1 MDILQLVIRLAIA
14 FITLMILTRLMGR
27 KEITQMTF
35 FNFVSGIAIGTIGAS
50 LAIDSSL
57 TIRNG
62 IIALL
67 GWSIFTIV
75 VGIVDIK
82 SKTARIFFEGQPLIV
97 VKQGQI
103 MRGNLRKA
111 RLNSN
116 MLSALLR
123 QKNVFSIADVDYA
136 IFETSGKLSVMKKE
150 TAMPVTKTD
159 MNIQPVSFVYPIPTS
174 VIGDGKINWDNL
186 NKLRLDQNWL
196 DNKLQSAGYESASD
210 VFYAEV
216 QKDGTV
222 VILDKTGIS
231 KDVAE
236 K

>member
-1 MDILQLVIRLAIA
+1 MEVSQLLLRLAIA
-14 FITLMILTRLMGR
+14 FITLVILARLMGR

-62 IIALL
+62 IIALVC
-67 GWSIFTIV
+67 WAVFTII
-75 VGIVDIK
+75 VGMLDIK
-82 SKTARIFFEGQPLIV
+82 SKTARAVFEGQPLIV

-103 MRGNLRKA
+103 MRENLHKA
-111 RLNSN
+111 RLNSDTLN
-116 MLSALLR
+116 ALLR

-136 IFETSGKLSVMKKE
+136 IFETSGKLSVMKNE
-150 TAMPVTKTD
+150 PVMPATKKD
-159 MNIQPVSFVYPIPTS
+159 MNIPPTSSTYPIPTG
-174 VIGDGKINWDNL
+174 VISDGKVKWGNMEKL
-186 NKLRLDQNWL
+186 NLDQKWL
-196 DNKLQSAGYESASD
+196 DAKLQSAGGKEVSD

-222 VILDKTGIS
+222 VMLNKTGFS
-231 KDVAE
+231 DEVEVK
-236 K
+236 